1 MNAPISICENMANI
15 TIFLP
20 DEVKARAEK
29 QYPQIN
35 WSGLLKRMIM
45 RELDELDR
53 ANALAAK
60 SHLTPQDAG
69 HFANVIRKEMAG
81 QAEELLFEARNRR

>member
-1 MNAPISICENMANI
+1 
-15 TIFLP
+15 
-20 DEVKARAEK
+20 VKARAEK

-35 WSGLLKRMIM
+35 WSGLLKRMII
-45 RELDELDR
+45 RELDALDR

-60 SHLTPQDAG
+60 SHLSPEDAR

>member
-1 MNAPISICENMANI
+1 VNSPIDIGENMANI

-60 SHLTPQDAG
+60 AYLTPEDAG
-69 HFANVIRKEMAG
+69 HFANIIRKDMAG
-81 QAEELLFEARNRR
+81 QLEELLFEARNRR